1 MLDVRDRGG
10 FWRQGCIKL
19 RFGPRAVSARSGH
32 EGKKAPERPTPK
44 PIVTRCEPG
53 RLAVR
58 ELDAALCWRREA
70 KCQLAPDTLD
80 FRLQT

>member
-1 MLDVRDRGG
+1 MRPVDRKP
-10 FWRQGCIKL
+10 GCIKL

-32 EGKKAPERPTPK
+32 EGKKAPEGPTPK

-58 ELDAALCWRREA
+58 ELDAALVEIVTA
-70 KCQLAPDTLD
+70 VVVGIADFVTAVLAV
-80 FRLQT
+80 